1 MREPALKKLHPA
13 TRLALLATT
22 LVLLTTF
29 NDPRYVGPLAAGV
42 TLAALCFCRAGKSL
56 RRAAPLAAAFI
67 VLSVVLWP
75 PFIKAGDTWARL
87 WVYRATDVGVLYG
100 LAVGLRIVGM
110 LFAGLAFLGVTT
122 PEDFSEALRSFRV
135 PPGATVTLTLAFRL
149 LPVMFEASAR
159 ALEAQ
164 RARGLDFGSSFLSQ
178 ARRSL
183 PLVVPVFLYSL
194 RSADQLAT
202 SLELRGYGATRRPT
216 PYPARRTSAWDWA
229 LAAALAAGA
238 AAAVALRLSGSGA
251 VLPGRL

>member
-1 MREPALKKLHPA
+1 MREPPLKKLHPA
-13 TRLALLATT
+13 TRLALLAIT

-29 NDPRYVGPLAAGV
+29 NDPRYVAPLVAGV
-42 TLAALCFCRAGKSL
+42 TLAALCSCRAGTSL
-56 RRAAPLAAAFI
+56 RRAAPLAAAFV
-67 VLSVVLWP
+67 VLSVLLWP

-87 WVYRATDVGVLYG
+87 WVYRVTNVGVWYG

-110 LFAGLAFLGVTT
+110 LFAGLAFLAATT
-122 PEDFSEALRSFRV
+122 PEEFSDALRSYRV
-135 PPGATVTLTLAFRL
+135 PAGATVTLTLAFRL
-149 LPVMFEASAR
+149 LPVMFETSAR

-164 RARGLDFGSSFLSQ
+164 RARGLEFGSSFLSQ

-183 PLVVPVFLYSL
+183 PLVGPVFLYSL

-202 SLELRGYGATRRPT
+202 SLELRGYGATSRPT
-216 PYPARRTSAWDWA
+216 PYRTRPASAWDWA
-229 LAAALAAGA
+229 LPAALAAVA